1 MKLNH
6 WNMIIALRLEI
17 SRLLER
23 TLAVES
29 TRFGERATTLLV
41 DPTIL
46 AKLNAELRTKL
57 DALRD
62 HLNRELTE
70 NETYLVMF
78 PLVLLC
84 DEMVMC
90 RLSKA
95 QQTSWSLLQSE
106 LFQINYGGDVFYDFV
121 DERLDKH
128 DTPPM
133 VFEVLYFCLAAGFVG
148 KFGESSGKVQRY
160 RTLLSEQ
167 IAATSMTAGERRK
180 RRRAARLARE
190 GPGDRGSRR
199 SRSQSM
205 PRSGLQR
212 TLTGAAPTPPG
223 SSAAPAPASSLL
235 EQAPP
240 RFDWRGMVPYGV
252 AIAALGLAIGCVLL
266 FTNV

>member
-1 MKLNH
+1 MKLGH
-6 WNMIIALRLEI
+6 WNMVIAMRLDI

-29 TRFGERATTLLV
+29 TRFGERMAALPV
-41 DPTIL
+41 DPATL
-46 AKLNAELRTKL
+46 TRLNGELRTKL
-57 DALRD
+57 DTLRD
-62 HLNRELTE
+62 NLNRELTE

-90 RLSKA
+90 RLAKE

-121 DERLDKH
+121 DERLDKP

-160 RTLLSEQ
+160 RTLLAEQ
-167 IAATSMTAGERRK
+167 LSAQAEPLPERR
-180 RRRAARLARE
+180 RRRALRKGSGERLR
-190 GPGDRGSRR
+190 RVRR
-199 SRSQSM
+199 SAAEEPEASAEKTSAQT
-205 PRSGLQR
+205 PRVPQQ
-212 TLTGAAPTPPG
+212 PQQ
-223 SSAAPAPASSLL
+223 L
-235 EQAPP
+235 EDPP
-240 RFDWRGMVPYGV
+240 RRRVDWRGLSPYGL
-252 AIAALGLAIGCVLL
+252 ALASLLLAIGAIFL
-266 FTNV
+266 FTNI

>member
-29 TRFGERATTLLV
+29 TRLGERATTLLV

-62 HLNRELTE
+62 NLNRELTE

-121 DERLDKH
+121 DERLDKP
-128 DTPPM
+128 DTPPI

-148 KFGESSGKVQRY
+148 KFGESGSKVQRY

-167 IAATSMTAGERRK
+167 LAASTAPLAERK
-180 RRRAARLARE
+180 RRRRLPRTE
-190 GPGDRGSRR
+190 RGDRASRR
-199 SRSQSM
+199 TPTKRE
-205 PRSGLQR
+205 PGERTEKPIETDQR
-212 TLTGAAPTPPG
+212 T
-223 SSAAPAPASSLL
+223 
-235 EQAPP
+235 EPP
-240 RFDWRGMVPYGV
+240 RRVDWRGLSPYGV
-252 AIAALGLAIGCVLL
+252 ALAMLTAVAVAVLL
-266 FTNV
+266 FTNL